1 MSSFA
6 TGSDAAPPCA
16 DAHLSGPECDFI
28 AAAAARLPGAYRT
41 QVGPG
46 AGPFAWCSVNPER
59 ESLGAPTFSFCRYG
73 TMIALLIRDSMG
85 RKTVGASGD
94 QQGAV
99 NAMLAAVGT
108 HIGSVSTSLH

>member
-6 TGSDAAPPCA
+6 IGPDASPACA
-16 DAHLSGPECDFI
+16 DAHLSGPECDLI
-28 AAAAARLPGAYRT
+28 AVAAVRLPGAYRT

-46 AGPFAWCSVNPER
+46 ASLFAWCSVNPEM

-73 TMIALLIRDSMG
+73 TMIALLVRDSMG
-85 RKTVGASGD
+85 RKTVVTSSD
-94 QQGAV
+94 LQGAI

>member
-6 TGSDAAPPCA
+6 TGSDAALPCA
-16 DAHLSGPECDFI
+16 DAHLSGPECDLI
-28 AAAAARLPGAYRT
+28 AAAAARLPGAYRI

-46 AGPFAWCSVNPER
+46 AGLVAWCSVNPER
-59 ESLGAPTFSFCRYG
+59 ESAGAPTFSFCRYG
-73 TMIALLIRDSMG
+73 TMVALLVRDSMG
-85 RKTVGASGD
+85 RKTVVTSSDLQEAI
-94 QQGAV
+94 